1 MFYSSLTGSTVT
13 FSGSD
18 TGRSASIQSAA
29 ASRAARPALMA
40 NLAVEVAPV
49 QANLVAAV
57 KTLSARLLIGCVAG
71 SAGTLGL
78 LAVYLMITA
87 VTPGAGPLA
96 AERP

>member
-1 MFYSSLTGSTVT
+1 VT

-49 QANLVAAV
+49 QANLMAAV

-71 SAGTLGL
+71 SADIAL
-78 LAVYLMITA
+78 LAVHLMITA
-87 VTPGAGPLA
+87 VTPREGPLA